1 MARADRS
8 EWIGFGVAVLAHL
21 ALFALLSVFLSR
33 PATNERVSA
42 PMDVSLVD
50 DVALISQAP
59 PTTEAPATS
68 VAPDFGP
75 PEDAAA
81 PEPVPETPA
90 PAPVAKTEAP
100 APKPVPKPVPP
111 KAQPKPP
118 AAKADRSPRPE
129 TPARPAPK
137 SAQAASK
144 QAGTA
149 KSSNQAR
156 PTGGRLGDNFLK
168 GIVANESPG
177 KGATPRGEQVGA
189 QAVANLAQAIQ
200 RQVQPCANRIPN
212 PGPGANE
219 IRSRIRLQLSP
230 DGTMA
235 ARPQLRGQ
243 TGVTDENRRYS
254 QRVAELAIAAFIQCA
269 PYELPADLYAGG
281 WEDII
286 INYRLP

>member
-1 MARADRS
+1 MATLDRS
-8 EWIGFGVAVLAHL
+8 EWTGFGIAAVAHL
-21 ALFALLSVFLSR
+21 GLFALLSVFLSQ
-33 PATNERVSA
+33 PPVTEPVSP
-42 PMDVSLVD
+42 PMDVSLID

-81 PEPVPETPA
+81 PEPAPEPPA
-90 PAPVAKTEAP
+90 PEPVAKVEAP
-100 APKPVPKPVPP
+100 APKPVPKPVAP
-111 KAQPKPP
+111 KPQPKPP
-118 AAKADRSPRPE
+118 AAKADRTPAKT

-137 SAQAASK
+137 AAAAPTK

-149 KSSNQAR
+149 KSTAQAR

-230 DGTMA
+230 DGTMS

-243 TGVTDENRRYS
+243 TGLTDENRRYA